1 MESKMAKGKNSK
13 EKTEKKSSDF
23 GLESN
28 TLAWCRAVDATPGL
42 LFGIDKNNKD
52 LKFDDHFGL
61 VLETIRRRMPKS
73 YDNQNKA
80 QKNEEKSGNDD
91 SRNLAEGEEARLS
104 NKANALRM
112 ETHILI
118 RPIETKP
125 YSCDHPQTAE
135 RLAEVSKVLV
145 QENDLVE
152 ALAKRLVYQ
161 IVSGNIFWRNKGYMQ
176 EIHVRVECQEEQKT
190 TVVEC
195 SHGAQMPEV
204 PVVSFAHKK
213 LFGESSKH
221 PVDVFMEATD
231 KSILD
236 FVRAVKETLC
246 GNKKLLVLK
255 VVLTGDMVPGARIYP
270 SQSAIPGKKKFQ
282 RYLEQPIIS
291 ADKILNA
298 LRRFDWN
305 HGLDNE
311 NNPLDTWITSVE
323 PSGGTVDGP
332 RVRGENGRKPDFYKY
347 KEAFLVDK
355 TVLPTDFEERL
366 YILTCFMRGGVFVK
380 EKPKG
385 TKEGETSQT
394 VDNNNIEQEEPKVDI
409 TGGND

>member
-1 MESKMAKGKNSK
+1 MAKGNNDKDNK
-13 EKTEKKSSDF
+13 GKGKGKF
-23 GLESN
+23 GSESN
-28 TLAWCRAVDATPGL
+28 TLAWCRSVDATPGL
-42 LFGIDKNNKD
+42 LFGVDTNKRE
-52 LKFDDHFGL
+52 LVMADHGL
-61 VLETIRRRMPKS
+61 VVESIKRRMPKS

-80 QKNEEKSGNDD
+80 AKNEEKSGNND

-104 NKANALRM
+104 NEANALRM

-135 RLAEVSKVLV
+135 RLSEVSKALV

-176 EIHVRVECQEEQKT
+176 GIHVRVECSENGT
-190 TVVEC
+190 TNIVEC
-195 SHGAQMPEV
+195 SRGTDMPEV
-204 PVVSFAHKK
+204 PVLSFAYKK
-213 LFGESSKH
+213 IFGGTSKH
-221 PVDVFMEATD
+221 PVDVFMETADT
-231 KSILD
+231 KILD

-246 GNKKLLVLK
+246 GNKNLLVLK
-255 VVLTGDMVPGARIYP
+255 VILTGDMVPGSRIYP
-270 SQSAIPGKKKFQ
+270 SQSAMTKNKTYQ
-282 RYLEQPIIS
+282 RYFDQPIIS

-305 HGLDNE
+305 HGLENE

-332 RVRGENGRKPDFYKY
+332 RVRGEGGRKPDFYKY
-347 KEAFLVDK
+347 KESFLVDK
-355 TVLPTDFEERL
+355 TSIPSDFEERL
-366 YILTCFMRGGVFVK
+366 YILACFMRGGVFVK
-380 EKPKG
+380 EKPTG
-385 TKEGETSQT
+385 TKEGETSQAG
-394 VDNNNIEQEEPKVDI
+394 DNNNTGQEELKADI

>member
-1 MESKMAKGKNSK
+1 MPKNNGSKKDKKGTPQLGTESK
-13 EKTEKKSSDF
+13 
-23 GLESN
+23 

-42 LFGIDKNNKD
+42 LFGVDTNKKE
-52 LKFDDHFGL
+52 LVMADHGL
-61 VLETIRRRMPKS
+61 VVESITRRMPKS

-80 QKNEEKSGNDD
+80 AKGEEKSGNDD

-118 RPIETKP
+118 RPIETKS

-135 RLAEVSKVLV
+135 RLAEISKVLV

-176 EIHVRVECQEEQKT
+176 EINVRVECQEGQKT

-195 SHGAQMPEV
+195 THGVRMPEV

-221 PVDVFMEATD
+221 PVDVFMETAD

-236 FVRAVKETLC
+236 FVRTVKETLC

-255 VVLTGDMVPGARIYP
+255 VVLTGLMVPGARIYP
-270 SQSAIPGKKKFQ
+270 SQSAMKGNKKFQ
-282 RYLEQPIIS
+282 RYLDQPIIS

-305 HGLDNE
+305 HGLDNK

-332 RVRGENGRKPDFYKY
+332 RVRGEVGRKEDFYKY
-347 KEAFLVDK
+347 KENFLADK
-355 TVLPTDFEERL
+355 TALPTDFEERL

-380 EKPKG
+380 EKSNE

-394 VDNNNIEQEEPKVDI
+394 GDKQEEPKADI